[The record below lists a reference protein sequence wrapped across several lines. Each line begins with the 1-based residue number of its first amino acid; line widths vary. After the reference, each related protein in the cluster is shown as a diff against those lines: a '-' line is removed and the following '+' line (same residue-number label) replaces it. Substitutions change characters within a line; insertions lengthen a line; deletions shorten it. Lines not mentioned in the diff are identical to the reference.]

1 MMLGSYFYLFSK
13 SDWVYTSVYNN
24 MQMYS
29 LKKIMAKETTEDYF
43 ERVEAMEM
51 YIEDLEF

>member
-1 MMLGSYFYLFSK
+1 MMLGSYFYLISK

-24 MQMYS
+24 MQMFS
-29 LKKIMAKETTEDYF
+29 QRKIMAGETTEDYF
-43 ERVEAMEM
+43 ERVEAMEK